1 MIVKLDNDTL
11 INMDH
16 VNTIIV
22 KENETCE
29 YVLVIRF
36 ERGDELSLFYSKEKE
51 ALKALNEI
59 YSQL

>member
-1 MIVKLDNDTL
+1 MIAKLDNDTL

-16 VNTIIV
+16 VNAIIV
-22 KENETCE
+22 RENETNE
-29 YVLVIRF
+29 YELIVRF

-59 YSQL
+59 YNQL